1 MVPIKTQTMKTPKKN
16 NNTTKSIS
24 VGITSLMFRYVIGC
38 LLFISAS
45 VGLIALGVLT
55 FVKQWHYAYLG
66 VLALAGIYFLVQIF
80 VVILKSPPH
89 PDYYIPIN
97 RDNCNFDNLFDEL
110 DKVSSIVGTPMP
122 DKVYISIKA
131 ECAMFSS
138 PIIGHLPLLS
148 DTCLVIGIPYLI
160 ALSRDDLRVMLC
172 HEFAHYRNADLKN
185 EGKLYR
191 IGSFSGYF
199 IKSNIKYL
207 QTRKANQIKLLSS
220 VFTSYSIVMYE
231 KIRKKFRSVE
241 LQMECAADDVARQCT
256 SDQRLKQALLKASY
270 VKYIFNYVNW
280 GCWQLDIKGIYVQN
294 KYKVMMELINLVPQ
308 PETRRFTNNHIMQRL
323 KRLQGEV
330 SIDFSVYDEFHK
342 LDELDLSL
350 DKMVCCS
357 NADFLLWL
365 TNTYHIYENYN

>member
-1 MVPIKTQTMKTPKKN
+1 MKKTKN
-16 NNTTKSIS
+16 NNTTTKNVSAS
-24 VGITSLMFRYVIGC
+24 ITSLMFRYVIGC

-45 VGLIALGVLT
+45 VGLIILGVLT
-55 FVKQWHYAYLG
+55 FVKQWNYTYLG
-66 VLALAGIYFLVQIF
+66 VLAIAGIYFLVQIF
-80 VVILKSPPH
+80 VVILKRPSN

-97 RDNCNFDNLFDEL
+97 SDNCNFDNLFDDLE
-110 DKVSSIVGTPMP
+110 KVSCVVGAPMP
-122 DKVYISIKA
+122 DKVYVSLRA

-138 PIIGHLPLLS
+138 PVIGHLPLLS

-191 IGSFSGYF
+191 VGSFSGYF
-199 IKSNIKYL
+199 IKSNLKYL
-207 QTRKANQIKLLSS
+207 QTGNAIQIKLLSS

-231 KIRKKFRSVE
+231 KIRKTFRSVE

-256 SDQRLKQALLKASY
+256 SDQCLKHALLKASY
-270 VKYIFNYVNW
+270 VKYIYNYVNW

-308 PETRRFTNNHIMQRL
+308 PETRRFTNKHIMQRA
-323 KRLQGEV
+323 KRLQGGE
-330 SIDFSVYDEFHK
+330 SMDFSVYDEFHK

-350 DKMVCCS
+350 DKMICCS
-357 NADFLLWL
+357 NTDFIMWL
-365 TNTYHIYENYN
+365 ANTYHIYENYN